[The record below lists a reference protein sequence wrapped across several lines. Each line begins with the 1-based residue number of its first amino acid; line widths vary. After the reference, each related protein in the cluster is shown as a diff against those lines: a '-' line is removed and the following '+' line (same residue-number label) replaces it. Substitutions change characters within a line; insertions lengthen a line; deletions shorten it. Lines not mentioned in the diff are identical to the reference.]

1 MSAWGTCGWATPDLK
16 HRGFRLQRR
25 RPSASA
31 LHSYLEGHGQCTWG
45 ATWTVNLG
53 TGNLDRGPLH
63 RLRACMQDRGPI
75 RHPLP
80 AGPQDAEESQGLG
93 GGSIKKLM
101 GGGNVSKAGGRAGGR
116 AGWLCHAG
124 SIASVAYPFVSSIP
138 FVSTSALVSQ
148 LAYPCGPQPSLRT
161 LPVLYLLKHC
171 MRGGETDHWGNHS
184 EDIGP
189 QAVPN
194 PQLYPTLPLLAR
206 CNVILQALPQANE
219 LPINSHAVPPPA

>member
-1 MSAWGTCGWATPDLK
+1 MQKSLGGWVRSINQEAQ
-16 HRGFRLQRR
+16 G
-25 RPSASA
+25 
-31 LHSYLEGHGQCTWG
+31 GGQCEKG
-45 ATWTVNLG
+45 RWT
-53 TGNLDRGPLH
+53 
-63 RLRACMQDRGPI
+63 
-75 RHPLP
+75 
-80 AGPQDAEESQGLG
+80 
-93 GGSIKKLM
+93 
-101 GGGNVSKAGGRAGGR
+101 GGRAGGQD
-116 AGWLCHAG
+116 GSAG

-184 EDIGP
+184 KDIRP

-194 PQLYPTLPLLAR
+194 LRLDPTLPLLAR

>member
-1 MSAWGTCGWATPDLK
+1 MRSINQEAQGG
-16 HRGFRLQRR
+16 
-25 RPSASA
+25 
-31 LHSYLEGHGQCTWG
+31 GQCEKG
-45 ATWTVNLG
+45 RWT
-53 TGNLDRGPLH
+53 
-63 RLRACMQDRGPI
+63 
-75 RHPLP
+75 
-80 AGPQDAEESQGLG
+80 
-93 GGSIKKLM
+93 
-101 GGGNVSKAGGRAGGR
+101 GGRAGGQD
-116 AGWLCHAG
+116 GSAG

-206 CNVILQALPQANE
+206 CNVIPQALPQALE
-219 LPINSHAVPPPA
+219 PPIIMPYRRRHRRDGGVSRPLLTSLTGWRHVLLVSLSCERTWFVQPTATAGSVLPTVVPCPPAAAGLTGFAATLLPTHAVLSIYMDILRPRSMIPVVTCN